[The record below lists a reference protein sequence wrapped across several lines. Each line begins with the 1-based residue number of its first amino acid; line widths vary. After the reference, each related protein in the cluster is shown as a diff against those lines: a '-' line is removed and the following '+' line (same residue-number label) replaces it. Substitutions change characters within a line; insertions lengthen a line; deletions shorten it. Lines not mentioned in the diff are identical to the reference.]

1 MFRESVTEGLLRLT
15 GNAGG
20 NAASGRLSR
29 SGQIAR
35 WGTVGLAILG
45 LADSLYMLAYT
56 GGLVKSLV
64 CPFFGE
70 GCNTVGRS
78 IHARHLGVPNSAV
91 GAAGYASMAAL
102 ALWAGDRT
110 PERRPW
116 PPLALAAA
124 SLSAF
129 AASVF
134 LTWEQWARVKAWC
147 FWCLSSAA
155 INSLIL
161 PLALRDGRRAL
172 RSLQRKG

>member
-1 MFRESVTEGLLRLT
+1 MFRESVAEGLLRLT
-15 GNAGG
+15 RESGG
-20 NAASGRLSR
+20 DRASRRLSR
-29 SGQIAR
+29 SGQRAR
-35 WGTVGLAILG
+35 WGVVGLSILG
-45 LADSLYMLAYT
+45 IADSLYMLAYT

-78 IHARHLGVPNSAV
+78 SHAEHLGVPNSAV

-102 ALWAGDRT
+102 ALWAGDQS

-116 PPLALAAA
+116 PPLGLAAA
-124 SLSAF
+124 SLAAF
-129 AASVF
+129 AASLF
-134 LTWEQWARVKAWC
+134 LTWEQGAKVKAWC

-161 PLALRDGRRAL
+161 PLALRDGWRAL
-172 RSLQRKG
+172 RSLQGRE